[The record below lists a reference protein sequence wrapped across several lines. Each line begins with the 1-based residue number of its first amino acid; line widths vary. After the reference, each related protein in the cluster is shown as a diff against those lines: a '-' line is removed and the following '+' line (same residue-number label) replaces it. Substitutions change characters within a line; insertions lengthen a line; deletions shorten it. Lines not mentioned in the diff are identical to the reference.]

1 VSQEIHPALFSS
13 STTRES
19 SLPWKCPSC
28 DLRNVGAQLACASC
42 DTPRAAYL
50 PATTS
55 PSSSQCLFL
64 GYPAWAR
71 DFALANIKPNKGGFS
86 CTCGVRLTTE
96 LLTGAHVLKAHS
108 AGKASGLS
116 LYRQE
121 AERYR
126 EDKWDLG
133 KDDSL
138 EDYDDDS
145 GGGRS
150 SGDEASDT
158 KSSGKLIGTGR
169 ASVAALKRHPTK
181 PSHPKCEPLTA
192 EEREARRKGRLQLL
206 LDKTATIML
215 TLQEKISAA
224 QATTRA
230 MEVQR
235 EAAVRRAEGG
245 AMASSPLT
253 DPSAPL
259 QLPPP
264 PPAPITGLLSLT
276 PGRGELL
283 LEEKK
288 SGNPPFLQPSLLSRC
303 TMRDYQLSGLSWLLS
318 LHDQDLN
325 GILADEMGLG
335 KTLQVLAFLAH
346 LSEHRGDPGPH
357 LIVAPLS
364 VLENWRAD
372 AGKFSPLLASRV
384 LCYHGLAE
392 ERPRALKSFMRE
404 VKVAGSEGRIEGERR
419 GGLVGRGGAEEEEE
433 EGGRSTSSHSIPDMG
448 YPSVDPRL
456 GDLAI
461 VVTTYEL
468 AVRDVD
474 ILGRY
479 KWKYCIVDEGHRLK
493 RAGNK
498 LGQALLSLSIPRR
511 ILLTGTP
518 LQNNL
523 TELWALLNF
532 CLPTLFTSAENFAEW
547 FSSPFAYTPAELAA
561 AGGAEAVLGVSEEE
575 QAVIVERLHAVLRP
589 FLLRRIKT
597 DVLHDLPTRTEVI
610 VPCAMSALQATLYL
624 RTRAGIKD
632 FVDPTSGA
640 VRSLSLSF
648 LLMRLRQVCNH
659 PYLLSESWL
668 ADGDFVRASGKFATL
683 YRLLPKLH
691 SAGHRMLIF
700 SQFTTVLDLLEDL
713 CGLLGMTFVRLD
725 GRTKPGDRGD
735 ILAQFNAPL
744 SPHSVFLL
752 STRAGGVGI
761 NLQTADT
768 VILFDSDWNP
778 QADLQAQ
785 SRAHRI
791 GQKKDVWV
799 FRLVSKGPPSKKF
812 FSGGG
817 DDKTPKP
824 LQCLKSVEEVMQE
837 RARQKL
843 RTEAAVIG
851 EGKFHHGSVGGAGE
865 AGKRSNLAYIL
876 RACIV
881 EEEGIDG
888 EGGREGKWEEE
899 EEEEEEDAGRI
910 GGAPSP
916 PSQPFVLYSD
926 AFINHLCARD
936 EKDME
941 AFTAWDKNE
950 EDRRKGIFHRAT
962 LPSDD
967 WGGELL
973 LSQGGVDVEAT
984 PQSGPTLSAT
994 LEASLFEEL
1003 YCKGPS
1009 TLLSQHIMPLQ
1020 VNNVLTSPSDTFALD
1035 TDGHHS
1041 VCAVCGDGGDIL
1053 ICDAPLCPKAY
1064 HGACLEE
1071 INEEVPGEEE
1081 ESEWY
1086 CPPCCKRALPRS
1098 AALSCWERELGKVNP
1113 PTKAALPT
1121 VIQEEGLGD
1130 KLSMTSSVAPF
1141 STLRLTHPLMQLI
1154 ELQPLLKH
1162 SVETLREEEALM
1174 GSLPLRTVSHKD
1186 HLASSEREKLLVS
1199 GKRPRLPVHPTA
1211 PMPQSVSKRGRGR
1224 GKSGGPY
1231 AGKQELHKVESKGGN
1246 EAGVDHEKC
1255 TICGALVA
1263 KGRMQFHLFA
1273 DHQL

>member
-1 VSQEIHPALFSS
+1 
-13 STTRES
+13 
-19 SLPWKCPSC
+19 
-28 DLRNVGAQLACASC
+28 
-42 DTPRAAYL
+42 
-50 PATTS
+50 
-55 PSSSQCLFL
+55 
-64 GYPAWAR
+64 
-71 DFALANIKPNKGGFS
+71 
-86 CTCGVRLTTE
+86 
-96 LLTGAHVLKAHS
+96 
-108 AGKASGLS
+108 
-116 LYRQE
+116 
-121 AERYR
+121 
-126 EDKWDLG
+126 
-133 KDDSL
+133 
-138 EDYDDDS
+138 
-145 GGGRS
+145 
-150 SGDEASDT
+150 
-158 KSSGKLIGTGR
+158 
-169 ASVAALKRHPTK
+169 
-181 PSHPKCEPLTA
+181 
-192 EEREARRKGRLQLL
+192 
-206 LDKTATIML
+206 
-215 TLQEKISAA
+215 
-224 QATTRA
+224 
-230 MEVQR
+230 
-235 EAAVRRAEGG
+235 
-245 AMASSPLT
+245 
-253 DPSAPL
+253 
-259 QLPPP
+259 
-264 PPAPITGLLSLT
+264 
-276 PGRGELL
+276 
-283 LEEKK
+283 
-288 SGNPPFLQPSLLSRC
+288 
-303 TMRDYQLSGLSWLLS
+303 MRDYQLSGLSWLLS

-357 LIVAPLS
+357 LIIAPLS

-384 LCYHGLAE
+384 FCYHGIAE
-392 ERPRALKSFMRE
+392 ERPSNLKRFMKE
-404 VKVAGSEGRIEGERR
+404 VKVAGSEGRDVRNELG
-419 GGLVGRGGAEEEEE
+419 GGLLAGRGGAEEEE
-433 EGGRSTSSHSIPDMG
+433 RSSASSSIPDMG
-448 YPSVDPRL
+448 CPSVDPRL

-461 VVTTYEL
+461 VVTTFEL

-498 LGQALLSLSIPRR
+498 LGQALLSLNIPRR
-511 ILLTGTP
+511 VLLTGTP

-610 VPCAMSALQATLYL
+610 IPCAMSALQATLYQ

-659 PYLLSESWL
+659 PYLLSETWL
-668 ADGDFVRASGKFATL
+668 VDGDFVRASGKFATL
-683 YRLLPKLH
+683 YRLLPKLQ

-713 CGLLGMTFVRLD
+713 CGLLGMAFVRLD
-725 GRTKPGDRGD
+725 GRTKPGDRGE
-735 ILAQFNAPL
+735 ILAQFNAPQ

-799 FRLVSKGPPSKKF
+799 FRLVSKGPSRE
-812 FSGGG
+812 SLRGEGGG
-817 DDKTPKP
+817 GGGKNVPKP
-824 LQCLKSVEEVMQE
+824 LLCFKSVEEVMQE

-851 EGKFHHGSVGGAGE
+851 EGKFHHGSVGEAGE
-865 AGKRSNLAYIL
+865 AGKRSNLAHIL
-876 RACIV
+876 RCCIV
-881 EEEGIDG
+881 EEESGGGGEDEEDDDKDTG
-888 EGGREGKWEEE
+888 RTEGG
-899 EEEEEEDAGRI
+899 
-910 GGAPSP
+910 PSP
-916 PSQPFVLYSD
+916 PFLPFTPYSD
-926 AFINHLCARD
+926 SFINHLCARD

-941 AFTAWDKNE
+941 AFAAWDRGE
-950 EDRRKGIFHRAT
+950 EDRRRVIFSRAT
-962 LPSDD
+962 TGSDHN
-967 WGGELL
+967 WGGELSL
-973 LSQGGVDVEAT
+973 AQGGGGAS
-984 PQSGPTLSAT
+984 PQSGPSLSVA

-1003 YCKGPS
+1003 YSKEVQSKPS
-1009 TLLSQHIMPLQ
+1009 STAPRSSHVVSLQ
-1020 VNNVLTSPSDTFALD
+1020 GDGASSTSPSNAFALD

-1053 ICDAPLCPKAY
+1053 ICDAPLCPRAY

-1071 INEEVPGEEE
+1071 INEEVPAEEE

-1098 AALSCWERELGKVNP
+1098 AALSRWEKELGINP
-1113 PTKAALPT
+1113 STKKAQLSA
-1121 VIQEEGLGD
+1121 IQEEGKGERDDTLPLP
-1130 KLSMTSSVAPF
+1130 KTSSVAQF
-1141 STLRLTHPLMQLI
+1141 STLRLTHPLMQFV
-1154 ELQPLLKH
+1154 ELKPLLKQ
-1162 SVETLREEEALM
+1162 SFVSLREEEGGVHTL
-1174 GSLPLRTVSHKD
+1174 SQIT
-1186 HLASSEREKLLVS
+1186 SEREKLLVS
-1199 GKRPRLPVHPTA
+1199 GKRSRLPVHATA
-1211 PMPQSVSKRGRGR
+1211 PSSRSANKRGRGKG
-1224 GKSGGPY
+1224 GKG
-1231 AGKQELHKVESKGGN
+1231 AVLHVQQKRQELEGKGVEGALVS
-1246 EAGVDHEKC
+1246 HENC
-1255 TICGALVA
+1255 TVCGALIA